1 MLLTGIGRFAGGDM
15 PFDGPSAGGQLL
27 FRLSAGAVLLLLRRF
42 FGKFCIYQF
51 FIRNPFL

>member
-1 MLLTGIGRFAGGDM
+1 MLLTGIGRFAGGNM

-27 FRLSAGAVLLLLRRF
+27 FRLSAGVVLLFLRRF